1 MSYERRFQDRE
12 DARDSNHAAVSVA
25 GSPRDSRPQDI
36 PDEGRRPSGSP
47 PFGEEA
53 RIASYYDSKN
63 RNKSDGQGGF
73 TRYPSRGGQQN
84 GPRSQNSQSK
94 RERYRRNFL
103 EKSHYPGTQ
112 AARDQRRASIDERT
126 ASNKP
131 SQSALEEVQ
140 KGEKTTLENHRTTN
154 IKAEKFPTNMKSEK
168 TPIKTEDNGSG
179 TSEQQSDQNTPEKP
193 DPSIDTSVLSS
204 VTGSVPDSFY
214 KTLVRGEEDEHAEYT
229 DDSEAETL
237 AAHSPPR
244 INRGRRL
251 VRQSDIKE
259 DVEDSDEEEPQQAQK
274 PQASFSKL
282 KLPEMTL
289 RPYKLKRDSSGCS
302 LLQRA
307 CKKGNVKDVIQLL
320 ERGADPNEADF
331 CGFTCLHEAALAGH
345 TEVAKILLDHGA
357 DVNKPA
363 FEAGDLETPLIDAS
377 ENQHTETVKLLLK
390 YGADTRVYNI
400 DGFTALTKIY
410 NDHANEEGYDEIIK
424 LLEEANHKIA
434 GESNTTADPLL
445 DIMPPSPDS
454 VVEDP
459 NDSYFGELLR
469 KKSAYMFRHAAEGHK
484 ELIANY
490 LLEGG
495 DLLSQPD
502 IFIVAARNGH
512 LEMINIIMGL
522 ATDFDIDTENSC
534 GLTAL
539 LASVGRGHRDVVSFL
554 LAEGANPFRKRNDS
568 LDALEIARRSANF
581 DPVEVRSIQ
590 EAMAKRQNAR
600 NQDGKNERKPEEKE
614 KATVKAK
621 DTAEKDH
628 KEQPSH
634 NDSRSH
640 EHHKENIH
648 KPQEEP
654 RKRKSD
660 EEVPEAKRRTRKES
674 IVSETETQDHDANA
688 LRHSTSHELASQDYN
703 SPSLHRTNTN
713 DSRESTPNQPQS
725 PVNKLTEEQR
735 VRSAEEARIWQEKV
749 EAKKRARREM
759 FLKMEREKEK
769 KRKEEEER
777 RLEEEKRQEKERL
790 EREKEIKRK
799 REQEELEK
807 SKALEDEMQKLRR
820 KIIIENYPEGLLRLR
835 TDLSVAER
843 VRDYSPLY
851 LVEKDSVDYVT
862 DIQLFLLTGE
872 PVTNITA
879 ELPEQVEATVE
890 EKGALWEI
898 MCELIGDRNED
909 NGAEKFK
916 NLLVHFVKLD
926 PAKAWCESRYPKVYE
941 EVWVHRRVAKVD
953 LESFK
958 KITRGTLET
967 VVADDLQ
974 PQYPE
979 GVFIPPS
986 LKRRQDAIR
995 AIQTAANPLW

>member
-12 DARDSNHAAVSVA
+12 DARDSNHTTLS
-25 GSPRDSRPQDI
+25 SRDPHRDSRVQNTSDNR
-36 PDEGRRPSGSP
+36 RRPSGSP

-63 RNKSDGQGGF
+63 RHNNDGHGGF
-73 TRYPSRGGQQN
+73 SRYPSRGGQQN
-84 GPRSQNSQSK
+84 GPRSQHSQSK

-112 AARDQRRASIDERT
+112 AARDQRRASVDERT
-126 ASNKP
+126 AGNKP
-131 SQSALEEVQ
+131 KEPNLEEVD
-140 KGEKTTLENHRTTN
+140 KKDEKMTVDNQQ
-154 IKAEKFPTNMKSEK
+154 ATNMKIEK
-168 TPIKTEDNGSG
+168 SPIKADEDDGASEQLKDPFEKPSG
-179 TSEQQSDQNTPEKP
+179 TAQRQPDQNTPEKP
-193 DPSIDTSVLSS
+193 DPSVDTSVLSS
-204 VTGSVPDSFY
+204 VTDSVPDSFY
-214 KTLVRGEEDEHAEYT
+214 KTLIRGEDNEHTEYT

-244 INRGRRL
+244 MNRGRRL

-259 DVEDSDEEEPQQAQK
+259 DGDVSDEEKPEPK
-274 PQASFSKL
+274 SFSKL
-282 KLPEMTL
+282 KLPETAL

-307 CKKGNVKDVIQLL
+307 CKKGNVKDVLQLL

-410 NDHANEEGYDEIIK
+410 NDHANEEGYEEIIK

-459 NDSYFGELLR
+459 NDSYFGDLLR

-568 LDALEIARRSANF
+568 LDALEISRRSANF

-590 EAMAKRQNAR
+590 EAMAKRQHTSAS
-600 NQDGKNERKPEEKE
+600 NERAKVDDKKEPKISSAAVKNTEDKP
-614 KATVKAK
+614 
-621 DTAEKDH
+621 
-628 KEQPSH
+628 QH
-634 NDSRSH
+634 NDSRSQH
-640 EHHKENIH
+640 
-648 KPQEEP
+648 QDEP
-654 RKRKSD
+654 RKRKND
-660 EEVPEAKRRTRKES
+660 GEENPEAKRRIRKES
-674 IVSETETQDHDANA
+674 IVSETATQDHDANP
-688 LRHSTSHELASQDYN
+688 LRHSSSYELAPQTHGSE
-703 SPSLHRTNTN
+703 
-713 DSRESTPNQPQS
+713 SRESTPNQPQS
-725 PVNKLTEEQR
+725 PVNKLSEEQR

-759 FLKMEREKEK
+759 FLKMEKEKEK
-769 KRKEEEER
+769 KRREEEER
-777 RLEEEKRQEKERL
+777 KLEAEKRQEKERI

-799 REQEELEK
+799 QEQEALEK
-807 SKALEDEMQKLRR
+807 SKALEDEVQKLRR
-820 KIIIENYPEGLLRLR
+820 KIIIENYPEGLLLLR
-835 TDLSVAER
+835 TNLSVSDR

-851 LVEKDSVDYVT
+851 LVEKDSVVYVA

-879 ELPEQVEATVE
+879 ELPEHVEATAE

-898 MCELIGDRNED
+898 MCELIGDRNEK

-926 PAKAWCESRYPKVYE
+926 LARAWCELRYPEVYE
-941 EVWVHRRVAKVD
+941 EVWTHRRVAKVD

-958 KITRGTLET
+958 KVTSGILQT
-967 VVADDLQ
+967 VIADDVQ
-974 PQYPE
+974 PKYPE
-979 GVFIPPS
+979 GVFVPPS
-986 LKRRQDAIR
+986 LKRRQDAVR

>member
-1 MSYERRFQDRE
+1 MSYERRFQDRD
-12 DARDSNHAAVSVA
+12 DARDSNHTTL
-25 GSPRDSRPQDI
+25 SPRDSHRDSRVQNTSDNR
-36 PDEGRRPSGSP
+36 RRPSGSP

-53 RIASYYDSKN
+53 RISSYYDSKN
-63 RNKSDGQGGF
+63 RHNNDGHGGF
-73 TRYPSRGGQQN
+73 SRYPSRGGQQN
-84 GPRSQNSQSK
+84 GSKSQHSQSK

-112 AARDQRRASIDERT
+112 AARDQRRASVDERT
-126 ASNKP
+126 AGNKLKEP
-131 SQSALEEVQ
+131 NLEEVV
-140 KGEKTTLENHRTTN
+140 KKDEKMTVDKQQTTNTKTEKSPIKADDDNGASEQLENPF
-154 IKAEKFPTNMKSEK
+154 EKP
-168 TPIKTEDNGSG
+168 SG
-179 TSEQQSDQNTPEKP
+179 TAQRQPDQNTPEKP

-204 VTGSVPDSFY
+204 VTDSVPDSFY
-214 KTLVRGEEDEHAEYT
+214 KTLVRGDEDEHAEYT

-244 INRGRRL
+244 MNRGRRL

-259 DVEDSDEEEPQQAQK
+259 DGDASDEEKPEPK
-274 PQASFSKL
+274 TSMGFSKL
-282 KLPEMTL
+282 KLPETAL

-307 CKKGNVKDVIQLL
+307 CKKGNVKDVLQLL

-410 NDHANEEGYDEIIK
+410 NDHANEEGYEEIIK

-554 LAEGANPFRKRNDS
+554 LAEGANPFRKRNDN
-568 LDALEIARRSANF
+568 LDALEISRRSANF

-590 EAMAKRQNAR
+590 EAMAKRQNTSVS
-600 NQDGKNERKPEEKE
+600 NE
-614 KATVKAK
+614 KAKVDDKKEPKQSRLEENTAVKK
-621 DTAEKDH
+621 HEDKPRHTNSRTQDH
-628 KEQPSH
+628 QGNEINYKHQ
-634 NDSRSH
+634 D
-640 EHHKENIH
+640 
-648 KPQEEP
+648 EP
-654 RKRKSD
+654 RKRKND
-660 EEVPEAKRRTRKES
+660 GEENPEAKRRIRKES
-674 IVSETETQDHDANA
+674 IVSEQDHDANP
-688 LRHSTSHELASQDYN
+688 LRHSSSHELAPQTHGSE
-703 SPSLHRTNTN
+703 
-713 DSRESTPNQPQS
+713 SRESTPNQPQS
-725 PVNKLTEEQR
+725 PVNKLSEEQR

-759 FLKMEREKEK
+759 FLKMEKEKEK
-769 KRKEEEER
+769 KRREEEER
-777 RLEEEKRQEKERL
+777 KLEAEKRQEKERI

-799 REQEELEK
+799 REQEALEK
-807 SKALEDEMQKLRR
+807 SKALEDEVQKLRR

-835 TDLSVAER
+835 TDLSVSER

-851 LVEKDSVDYVT
+851 LVEKDSVVHVA

-879 ELPEQVEATVE
+879 ELPEKVEATAE

-898 MCELIGDRNED
+898 MCELIGDRNEK
-909 NGAEKFK
+909 NGAEKFR

-926 PAKAWCESRYPKVYE
+926 LAKAWCESRYPKVYE
-941 EVWVHRRVAKVD
+941 EVWTHRRVAKVD

-958 KITRGTLET
+958 KVTSGALET
-967 VVADDLQ
+967 VIADDVQ
-974 PQYPE
+974 PKYPE